1 MHGLRCSAACGIFLD
16 QGLNLCLLHWQVDS
30 LPLSQRGSP
39 RIFLI
44 KITKPIF
51 QLSRESLFFFLFPQ
65 KTKCIYYY
73 VHELKIPK
81 WLFIKMA
88 RQLILW
94 RELFH
99 KTHQFIISG
108 FLISVFFFR
117 CFISLLSMERICG
130 ILTLFLFWRIF
141 PWVLCM
147 LFFSYLP
154 LNLVWASND
163 LWFFCIFQFSDCNL
177 KVLNL
182 AKSWSLEEK
191 CLGV

>member
-1 MHGLRCSAACGIFLD
+1 MAFLVVEHGLQGTRLSVVVTRGLSGCSSHVLQPGSVVVVHGLSCSAACGIFLD

-30 LPLSQRGSP
+30 LPLSQQGSP

-51 QLSRESLFFFLFPQ
+51 QLSRESLFFFFFPQ

-94 RELFH
+94 RKLFH

-108 FLISVFFFR
+108 F
-117 CFISLLSMERICG
+117 
-130 ILTLFLFWRIF
+130 
-141 PWVLCM
+141 
-147 LFFSYLP
+147 
-154 LNLVWASND
+154 
-163 LWFFCIFQFSDCNL
+163 
-177 KVLNL
+177 
-182 AKSWSLEEK
+182 
-191 CLGV
+191 